1 MNATTARYRREQTRG
16 EELANSISHGVGLV
30 AALVASPFLLT
41 RAAELDDAA
50 FMVGVVIFAIAI
62 VFQYLTSS
70 LYHALPVGKLKQVLR
85 VIEHSAIFVLIAG
98 TYTPFTLGVLRGPWG
113 WTLCAMVWTLALVGV
128 VLKSSNRLF
137 HPRLSNA
144 LFLLMGWL
152 ILVAIK
158 PMLDNVPVAGLL
170 WLLAGGIAYTVGV
183 AFYAASSRV
192 RYAHFTWHLFVMLG
206 TACHYVAVYGYAA

>member
-1 MNATTARYRREQTRG
+1 MNATTARYRREQTRQ

-30 AALVASPFLLT
+30 AALVASPFLLI
-41 RAAELDDAA
+41 RAAEQDDAA

-62 VFQYLTSS
+62 VFQYLSSS
-70 LYHALPVGKLKQVLR
+70 LYHALPVGKAKQILR
-85 VIEHSAIFVLIAG
+85 MVEHSAIFVLIAG

-137 HPRLSNA
+137 HPRVSNA

-158 PMLDNVPVAGLL
+158 PMLDNVPLTGLL

-183 AFYAASSRV
+183 AFYAASSRI
-192 RYAHFTWHLFVMLG
+192 RYAHFTWHVFVMLG
-206 TACHYVAVYGYAA
+206 TGCHYIAVYGYAA